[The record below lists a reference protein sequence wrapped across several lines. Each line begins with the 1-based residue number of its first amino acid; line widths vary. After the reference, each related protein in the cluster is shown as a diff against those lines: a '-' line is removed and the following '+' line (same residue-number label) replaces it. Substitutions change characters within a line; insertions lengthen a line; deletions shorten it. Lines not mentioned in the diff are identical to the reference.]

1 MNRKRLFREL
11 DFLQIIKG
19 DTDFGISVQN
29 GKISKDRIQSGYSSG
44 ALSINTKRG
53 IHRMYC
59 VLAEKPD
66 GQEIAFFCSGEE
78 KRKLLRLFLR
88 EEFFR
93 NPLLFPLLQGNL
105 IVISTKCGEG

>member
-11 DFLQIIKG
+11 DFFQIIKG

-53 IHRMYC
+53 STGCMCPRRKTGRSGNR
-59 VLAEKPD
+59 LFLF
-66 GQEIAFFCSGEE
+66 GRGEE
-78 KRKLLRLFLR
+78 KAAA
-88 EEFFR
+88 
-93 NPLLFPLLQGNL
+93 PLPQRGVFSEPALVSTAPGNL